1 MNTNRTIQALASI
14 TDEGLFEHLA
24 TTILREADPLY
35 ESLVQTGVNVD
46 GKTVKAPLDG
56 ICFVPGVRRPH
67 LIAVHHTTAA
77 RNDLK
82 RKWLYDP
89 DAATSSH
96 KSKKPSTPSGDF
108 VKTAQI
114 VAEKRK
120 KISDLRSTLVLTTN
134 QEPSEEV
141 ISEVEIAGHA
151 HDIEIDLWSRSRLAH
166 FLDNDPVGH
175 WIRRQFLQIEQ
186 ELLSLELLHELS
198 IKSLEINHPPDEQ
211 KAWIPRALDEIL
223 ALSLHRDVT
232 FVVAGTGQGKSVA
245 CYRRLASHVQA
256 GKFGLVLSHDTI
268 ASATT
273 LDQAIADTLRQ
284 LHPALASGE
293 ETALSICSPERP
305 LLLVVEDI
313 NRADRTQFLAERI
326 ANWSR
331 AQAETEDKSNWK
343 TKWHLLCPLWPET
356 LALLGD
362 QARKRI
368 ESLLVFAG
376 GFSEDEGRDAVI
388 ARARLAGNELS
399 PLNAL
404 SISRS
409 FGHDPLL
416 IALYDFDNTPDP
428 GKVIGQFVDASLSR
442 TAAMAQDYPSA
453 EYHKALRVLAEE
465 MLAHRQIDPQ
475 WHNIS
480 EWANIR
486 DKPLRLI
493 GRIAHDGELI
503 RLTDSTVNQRLI
515 FRHDRVREWLLA
527 EAAAELESRN
537 ALPTRLVAEPYYA
550 EVIGAVLV
558 SSSPGPD
565 FLRRVAEVNPL
576 ALFHALRLVG
586 DAIQTSY
593 DAILQ
598 AIDSWLD
605 NPATHD
611 HSNLHLRLEALAML
625 AETDSQHV
633 PAIARKFSDRRTYSG
648 QLARLRNGDTTGGI
662 ELCMKLEPG
671 VGAPWRDIQI
681 EHAKLRHGTK
691 LSRDLDDFLRRE
703 DLNDSKRLGALRL
716 AGHIGNP
723 GLARAI
729 EICWNIDDEKI
740 KHLDEYLWAFGQCCG
755 NEPARFLGPVC
766 DAWAALPDEPKRKGD
781 YSPRNALAAHGLR
794 FAFRRCP
801 PRAAIDYFIQ
811 RATPDD
817 LKWPITFMLHS
828 IDHPKALAFMVQELA
843 AIQKELEGTK
853 SFSFFSHTAIGE
865 WRRAQE
871 EGRPM
876 SDESRELLLSLWQN
890 DENDKF
896 LRSAAFSLWA
906 ATEQDD
912 DLDVLRRVSVPEY
925 LADRVLEQRL
935 IRGDQQ
941 AIPALIEK
949 LRTNNKDYWWYQTRY
964 LWSPEL
970 TDELDKFLS
979 NRDGGDRITSE
990 LIMRL
995 PTKEAERLLLK
1006 HWDLHGFSPNF
1017 VQAALYVATE
1027 PLLEV
1032 AAAAIKDCS
1041 KPAALMMNLG
1051 MNFGIKVKGRP
1062 GLKRES
1068 QVLALAPYLDLLSDL
1083 DISMLWDECN
1093 DRGWFATRKKLLDSR
1108 LRASSAHLI
1117 WNRDRVIKEFDSMV
1131 EKRRQRWIDRWID
1144 QRLKADVS
1152 WNEIFATL
1160 MVWLEA
1166 RQSLEALE
1174 VVASA
1179 VAFRGRREDLRLLRA
1194 YEDMNENGVKELICD
1209 TEFAVRRRTLS

>member
-1 MNTNRTIQALASI
+1 MDTNRTIQALASI
-14 TDEGLFEHLA
+14 TDEGLFERLA
-24 TTILREADPLY
+24 TTILREDNSLY
-35 ESLVQTGVNVD
+35 KSLVQTGVNVD

-56 ICFVPGVRRPH
+56 ICFVPGAKPPH
-67 LIAVHHTTAA
+67 LIAVHHTTSA
-77 RNDLK
+77 RNALK
-82 RKWLYDP
+82 SKWLHDP
-89 DAATSSH
+89 DAATPSD
-96 KSKKPSTPSGDF
+96 KSKKSSTPSGDF
-108 VKTAQI
+108 IKTAKI

-120 KISDLRSTLVLTTN
+120 EIPDLCCTLVLTTN

-166 FLDNDPVGH
+166 FLDNYPVGH
-175 WIRRQFLQIEQ
+175 WIRRQFLKIEQ
-186 ELLSLELLHELS
+186 ELLSPELLHELS
-198 IKSLEINHPPDEQ
+198 LESLKINHPPDDA
-211 KAWIPRALDEIL
+211 KAWIPRDLDKTL
-223 ALSLHRDVT
+223 ASSRHRDVT

-256 GKFGLVLSHDTI
+256 EGFGLVLSHDDI

-273 LDQAIADTLRQ
+273 LDQAIGNALRQ
-284 LHPALASGE
+284 LPPDLASDE
-293 ETALSICSPERP
+293 NTALSICSSERP

-313 NRADRTQFLAERI
+313 NRADRTQFLAEKI

-331 AQAETEDKSNWK
+331 AQAETEDKSNW
-343 TKWHLLCPLWPET
+343 HLLCPLWPEM
-356 LALLGD
+356 LALLRD
-362 QARKRI
+362 QARKII
-368 ESLLVFAG
+368 EPLLVFAG

-399 PLNAL
+399 SLNAL

-409 FGHDPLL
+409 LGHDPLL

-428 GKVIGQFVDASLSR
+428 SQVIDQFVNNSLSR
-442 TAAMAQDYPSA
+442 TAAMAQDYHPSA

-486 DKPLRLI
+486 DKSLRLI
-493 GRIAHDGELI
+493 ARIAHDGTLI

-515 FRHDRVREWLLA
+515 FRHDRVRDWILA
-527 EAAAELESRN
+527 DAAAEFEHRN
-537 ALPTRLVAEPYYA
+537 ALPTYIVAEPYYA
-550 EVIGAVLV
+550 EVIGTVLV
-558 SSSPGPD
+558 SSSPEPD
-565 FLRRVAEVNPL
+565 FLRRVAEANPL
-576 ALFHALRLVG
+576 ALFHALRLAG
-586 DAIQTSY
+586 EATQSSY
-593 DAILQ
+593 DVILQ

-605 NPATHD
+605 NPDTHD

-633 PAIARKFSDRRTYSG
+633 PAIAKKFSDRTYSG
-648 QLARLRNGDTTGGI
+648 PLARLRNGDTTGGI
-662 ELCMKLEPG
+662 ELCIMLEPG
-671 VGAPWRDIQI
+671 VSAPWRDIQI
-681 EHAKLRHGTK
+681 EHAKFRYGAE
-691 LSRDLDDFLRRE
+691 LSRDLGDFLRRK
-703 DLNDSKRLGALRL
+703 DLNGPTRLGTLRL
-716 AGHIGNP
+716 AGHIGDP

-729 EICWNIDDEKI
+729 EVCWNIDEEKI

-766 DAWAALPDEPKRKGD
+766 DAWAALPNKSEREDES
-781 YSPRNALAAHGLR
+781 SPRDDLAAYGLR

-811 RATPDD
+811 RATHDD
-817 LKWPITFMLHS
+817 LKWPIIFMLHS
-828 IDHPKALAFMVQELA
+828 IDHPKALEFLVQELA
-843 AIQKELEGTK
+843 AIQKQLEGTK
-853 SFSFFSHTAIGE
+853 SFSIFAHTAIGE

-890 DENDKF
+890 DENEKF

-906 ATEQDD
+906 ATKRDD

-935 IRGDQQ
+935 VRGDQQ

-949 LRTNNKDYWWYQTRY
+949 LRTNNNWYWWYQTRY

-970 TDELDKFLS
+970 TDELDNFLS
-979 NRDGGDRITSE
+979 NRGGGGSIARE

-995 PTKEAERLLLK
+995 PAKEAERLLLK
-1006 HWDLHGFSPNF
+1006 HWDLHSFSPNF

-1041 KPAALMMNLG
+1041 KPAALMRFLH
-1051 MNFGIKVKGRP
+1051 MNFGIKVKDHP

-1160 MVWLEA
+1160 MVWLED
-1166 RQSLEALE
+1166 RRSLEALE

-1179 VAFRGRREDLRLLRA
+1179 VAFRGEREDLSSLRS